1 MQKLKKPVSV
11 LLTVIMVVSLFTII
25 PMPASAAETV
35 EYIYRW
41 WDADAKTVKQE
52 TRTCTEWINIRER
65 SSDDLAPGWYYFDQ
79 PTSLTNGERLFVRS
93 GTVNIIVKDGKMLE
107 IDEGIGVEP
116 GATLNIFGQAEDSG
130 YLVCGAD
137 DPNNAA
143 IGGTIE
149 GENDTNPN
157 AGDINIY
164 GGKVQTGA
172 GYETCKGAGVG
183 GAANGSPSRVTIYG
197 GNHTFRRYGSG
208 AGLGGGDHGWVSNYS
223 DEGVTGEGIRI
234 YGGTITAESAKGAG
248 IGNGYYADAAPC
260 SIAIYGGNISA
271 LSTGGGAGIGG
282 GRAGRCPYIHIY
294 GGNVT
299 AVASGENGESGA
311 GIGGGVTSILSSF
324 TNNDINIHGGT
335 VAAVSMGGA
344 GIGAGY
350 HSKSGPI
357 NITGGSVFACST
369 AGGAGI
375 GSGYRNKSG
384 TINISNAVVL
394 ASTAVDE
401 DMDADGFESMFSSMR
416 SEASNMLGQGYSV
429 DLVETMSFPELLI
442 SGVSAIT
449 SIGSLFT
456 ALGDRDYGAAIGSGD
471 CGAAGTINIKDSI
484 VIARGGKTA
493 PGIGSG
499 KAVKV
504 EVLDAITGLDSR
516 MGGKYSDINIEGSIV
531 DAKGGKYAA
540 GIGGGEKAGA
550 VTNTKI
556 RIFESLVEATGG
568 QEGAGIGSGN
578 EFPNYGT
585 IEIDSAIVKAYGG
598 AYAAGIG
605 GGDSGGHGSIT
616 IKNESDVKAYAG
628 EDAAGIGGGEGGHG
642 GDITIEDST
651 VYAEGN
657 YYGAGIGGG
666 EDEGVGTIIISGEST
681 VTGVGGRYSNARG
694 IGHGA
699 YDSFV
704 SFFTRYYPSNGS
716 LYFPETSFVEIGLNQ
731 NDTTVVPAS
740 YIYEHGRGFGTK
752 YMKIY
757 PCPHENLYF
766 YSTDY
771 YHGLKCSYC
780 QKAVTYE
787 EHTWGSDNEC
797 TVCGASAVTVTYTFK
812 EQDRNGN
819 EVTRNVQIP
828 QNSSFTMPEAEN
840 VPDGMEFVGWKGDTT
855 IRYAGDVIDS
865 VSLYMTYTAVYEAV
879 VETTYIDEDGEQQTV
894 LARKFPVTNDSLNL
908 YRGWYI
914 IDEDIPDDIGNF
926 VYLHGD
932 VKLILADDVTVSSR
946 FLSFRGSGM
955 TGVNSSLSVYG
966 QAKQTG
972 SIASEGSLD
981 FGPLDNFAQYGGK
994 VNIHSL
1000 QADNCKIAGGVFE
1013 AYNLE
1018 VSDKIELGWSGWS
1031 DSIRVH
1037 EYCYNNTDPEISVIE
1052 GKQLKNAVT
1061 LHVYKPGVLSDSD
1074 KRGIGNVP
1082 LVPANNY
1089 KFTGPTWSWSE
1100 DRTEA
1105 TATFSDYNVKPE
1117 VRASIEKTIDGV
1129 YMVSTASVFFLG
1141 ETYSNTVR
1149 DQVRWCVINN
1159 TNDTS
1164 VHGTVEI
1171 SAYIADPGELVEITA
1186 TPNKN
1191 YYVKSVN
1198 IRPAKSSKTLEII
1211 DDGEAFIMP
1220 DCDVSVDV
1228 VFEQIDPS
1236 PVTIHTTG
1244 NGTVTANVDKALEDD
1259 EITLNI
1265 SPEEDHQLGSISA
1278 ACADADGDAEKVQ
1291 LTALSG
1297 DGEGDQGYAKLL
1309 DGTTSTKWCIGITE
1323 PRHIIM
1329 KADAPVF
1336 MTGYSLTTGND
1347 NTSYKGRNWKD
1358 YTIYG
1363 ANFASD
1369 SEATR
1374 DSAQWQVVKAV
1385 ENDSVTK
1392 DVKYTT
1398 FDYPLD
1404 TPAAAY
1410 QYYKIEITS
1419 NKGGSSIQMSEFEM
1433 KAAALQQITLSGEGN
1448 TRTFAMPVDPVLV
1461 TAEFVPSTTRV
1472 ITWQNEDDSVID
1484 TQDVELG
1491 TVPSHDAPIK
1501 AEDTYYTYSFVGWND
1516 GESTYAPGELPAVTK
1531 RTTYTAVFEPVRK
1544 PYFSGHSLSLNG
1556 DIGVNF
1562 YLNLTDQEITD
1573 GATVDF
1579 VWTVNGADKTLSV
1592 TLTENDKRSCGYK
1605 ASCPVAVAE
1614 MTYSITATLSIGNE
1628 TIATDSYSAKQY
1640 GDRILTDGFKTAYL
1654 EKHTELD
1661 YAKLSALVQT
1671 MLDYG
1676 AKAQIQFNRNIR
1688 NLANKGV
1695 DYSMEDVDAQMI
1707 TTAPS
1712 DMEAGL
1718 EDYGISYAGSTI
1730 VYLSMTSLRHYYTIT
1745 DQEKF
1750 DAVKDN
1756 ITFNGEKVEYK
1767 TKDGMICFEYSDI
1780 AAADLDTPYT
1790 LTIGESSYHY
1800 CVLDYVRECLN
1811 ADNVPYNTLQ
1821 LVCATY
1827 WYNMAAN
1834 IYFGC

>member
-25 PMPASAAETV
+25 PMPASAAEAV

-208 AGLGGGDHGWVSNYS
+208 AGLGGGDKGWVSNYA

-311 GIGGGVTSILSSF
+311 GIGGVTSILSSF

-429 DLVETMSFPELLI
+429 DLVETMSFPELII

-504 EVLDAITGLDSR
+504 EILDAITGLDSR

-556 RIFESLVEATGG
+556 RIFKSLVEATGG

-681 VTGVGGRYSNARG
+681 VTGVGGPYSNARG

-787 EHTWGSDNEC
+787 EHTWGSDNKC

-840 VPDGMEFVGWKGDTT
+840 VPDGMEFVGWKGDAT

-914 IDEDIPDDIGNF
+914 IDEDIPDDIGNS

-946 FLSFRGSGM
+946 FLGFRGSGM

-994 VNIHSL
+994 VNINKL

-1013 AYNLE
+1013 AFYLE

-1472 ITWQNEDDSVID
+1472 ITWQNEDGSVID

-1491 TVPSHDAPIK
+1491 TVPSHDAPEK

-1654 EKHTELD
+1654 ENHTELD